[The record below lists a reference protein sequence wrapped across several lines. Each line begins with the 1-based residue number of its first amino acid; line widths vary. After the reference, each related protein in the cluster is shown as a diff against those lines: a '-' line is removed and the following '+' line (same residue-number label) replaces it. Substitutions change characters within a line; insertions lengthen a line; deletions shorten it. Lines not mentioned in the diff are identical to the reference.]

1 MHDHDDGNSGRPA
14 GRAIAAVMLC
24 VLLCPL
30 VFGAL
35 LTHPS
40 PAAADLIGHGGMV
53 RALAVSADGTRVL
66 TGGFDYTAKLW
77 DFVEQKELAD
87 LNEHFG
93 PVNAVAF
100 VAGGKRAVTSSDDRT
115 VILWDLEKK
124 KPLLRFEGHTAKV
137 MALAVS
143 PDGRLVASGG
153 WDRTVRLWDLATGAA
168 LRTLRHTSNISA
180 LAFSAQS
187 AHVCLGNDPA
197 AESRADGR
205 RRLALKEDH
214 VEVPAE
220 IPLTHARVLERV
232 VRELVLVEEPS
243 RPAGLHG
250 FSPRL
255 I

>member
-87 LNEHFG
+87 LND
-93 PVNAVAF
+93 PANLSALQRAPL
-100 VAGGKRAVTSSDDRT
+100 AGRH
-115 VILWDLEKK
+115 DLLD
-124 KPLLRFEGHTAKV
+124 LLNR
-137 MALAVS
+137 LAVRRQYTVGAGVHRHRDVVGS
-143 PDGRLVASGG
+143 GDGDPDDGRYVTEGEG
-153 WDRTVRLWDLATGAA
+153 REEVRD
-168 LRTLRHTSNISA
+168 
-180 LAFSAQS
+180 
-187 AHVCLGNDPA
+187 V
-197 AESRADGR
+197 
-205 RRLALKEDH
+205 
-214 VEVPAE
+214 VPA
-220 IPLTHARVLERV
+220 
-232 VRELVLVEEPS
+232 
-243 RPAGLHG
+243 
-250 FSPRL
+250 PR
-255 I
+255 